1 MTRIVAIPVKPFDA
15 AKQRLGD
22 LLSDEQRA
30 VLSMELARRTA
41 NAAIAA
47 GASPLI
53 LSADEIVSEWAAGQ
67 GYDVLLDEGSSLD
80 EAAHAATLFANNEPW
95 LICHADL
102 PLLRSEDLA
111 RAVGLMT
118 RGSWVL
124 APSSDGGTSLIG
136 GIGQFDFAFGR
147 ASFHRHLARLA
158 HRTVHVM
165 TSVGTLLD
173 LDLPDDFIAAAG
185 HPRGAWLNSVAPIRS
200 DR

>member
-15 AKQRLGD
+15 AKKRLSGV
-22 LLSDEQRA
+22 LTAEHRQ
-30 VLSMELARRTA
+30 VLSVDLARRTA

-47 GASPLI
+47 GAAPLI
-53 LSADEIVSEWAAGQ
+53 LSADEAVSEWAANQ

-102 PLLRSEDLA
+102 PLLRGEDLA
-111 RAVGLMT
+111 RAMELMAQ
-118 RGSWVL
+118 GSWVL
-124 APSSDGGTSLIG
+124 APSNDGGTSLIG
-136 GIGQFDFAFGR
+136 GIGQFDFSFGP
-147 ASFHRHLARLA
+147 ASFHRHLARMA
-158 HRTVHVM
+158 HRSVNVI

-173 LDLPDDFIAAAG
+173 LDVPGDFTAAAA